1 MVLER
6 INEPL
11 RHNYNFENRLMWS
24 DKMFV
29 TGDIPNSVIVNYDLY
44 IRCRLQV
51 ITGLKGI
58 L

>member
-1 MVLER
+1 
-6 INEPL
+6 
-11 RHNYNFENRLMWS
+11 
-24 DKMFV
+24 MFV

-51 ITGLKGI
+51 STGLKGI

>member
-1 MVLER
+1 MVLKH
-6 INEPL
+6 INKPPCY
-11 RHNYNFENRLMWS
+11 NYNFENRLTWS

-29 TGDIPNSVIVNYDLY
+29 TGDIPNSVIVNHDLY

-51 ITGLKGI
+51 STGLKGI

>member
-6 INEPL
+6 INEFP
-11 RHNYNFENRLMWS
+11 RHNYRFENSLTWS

-51 ITGLKGI
+51 STGLKGI